1 MCKTLAFITILCLM
15 ASCANEKK
23 QSTISPE
30 SKIRLNEHGLVTM
43 PAKLSATRIPMGAQ
57 TPKEAA
63 ESLFTAYKANDRIAA
78 AKVAADGAVVD
89 LFEMRGIDKISPL
102 KLVSDTVI
110 QYDGGS
116 LELKIVK
123 NASGRFNVSSL
134 VGRAD

>member
-1 MCKTLAFITILCLM
+1 MCKTLAFIAILCLV
-15 ASCANEKK
+15 ASCANETK

-30 SKIRLNEHGLVTM
+30 SKIRLNVHGVVTM
-43 PAKLSATRIPMGAQ
+43 PAKLSATRIPIGAQ
-57 TPKEAA
+57 TPKDAA
-63 ESLFTAYKANDRIAA
+63 ESLFTAFKANDRIAA

-89 LFEMRGIDKISPL
+89 RFGMRGIDKISPL
-102 KLVSDTVI
+102 KLISDTVI

-123 NASGRFNVSSL
+123 NASERFYVNSL